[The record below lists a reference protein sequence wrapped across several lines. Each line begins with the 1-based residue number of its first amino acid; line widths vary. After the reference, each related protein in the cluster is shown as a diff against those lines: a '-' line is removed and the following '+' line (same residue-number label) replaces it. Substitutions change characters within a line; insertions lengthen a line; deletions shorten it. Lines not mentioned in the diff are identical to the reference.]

1 MFYHIPFKITSDR
14 FNIFIYVKLLY
25 ICETTL
31 VSYIALDS
39 EDKEVVV
46 FPRSFNKEE
55 LFFF

>member
-1 MFYHIPFKITSDR
+1 MMFYHIPFKITSDR

-39 EDKEVVV
+39 EDKEVV
-46 FPRSFNKEE
+46 FPQVIQ
-55 LFFF
+55 